1 MTFDDRMTIS
11 TPEGIDLEVVLAG
24 LGSRFAAG
32 AFDTFIQLVLLFLFW
47 FAFLIGGAGSGLSQ
61 AVFYLLSFVVI
72 FGYYVIFETLNH
84 GRTPGKAL
92 AGLRVVQSG
101 GQPVGFMSSALRTI
115 VRLADGFII
124 LTFFLVPVGMVS
136 ILATG
141 KNQRLGDLAA
151 GTVVIREPR
160 TRAVAV
166 PTAAPWMAPPAP
178 PNVPPPMPPPNAP
191 YMQWDVSAV
200 TNDEEAVIRRFLDR
214 RMTLDPNARL
224 HLATDLAARL
234 HPKIAGASTN
244 WHPESFLEG
253 IVAAK
258 AARR

>member
-1 MTFDDRMTIS
+1 M
-11 TPEGIDLEVVLAG
+11 VLAG

-32 AFDTFIQLVLLFLFW
+32 AFDTFIQLVLLFVFSLV
-47 FAFLIGGAGSGLSQ
+47 LLGEGGSGLSQ
-61 AVFYLLSFVVI
+61 AVFYVLAFVVL
-72 FGYYVIFETLNH
+72 FGYYVIFETLNR
-84 GRTPGKAL
+84 GRTPGKAIG
-92 AGLRVVQSG
+92 GLRVVQSG
-101 GQPVGFMSSALRTI
+101 GQPLGFMSSALRTI

-136 ILATG
+136 ILATK

-151 GTVVIREPR
+151 GTVVIREQ
-160 TRAVAV
+160 RARAA
-166 PTAAPWMAPPAP
+166 PMLAPAPWMQ
-178 PNVPPPMPPPNAP
+178 PPPPSMPPPNAP

-234 HPKIAGASTN
+234 HPKIAGAPTN
-244 WHPESFLEG
+244 WHPEAFLEG
-253 IVAAK
+253 VVAAK
-258 AARR
+258 DARR

>member
-11 TPEGIDLEVVLAG
+11 TPEGIDLEVLLAG

-32 AFDTFIQLVLLFLFW
+32 AFDSLIQVAVLLLFSL
-47 FAFLIGGAGSGLSQ
+47 AFLVGGAGSGLSQ
-61 AVFYLLSFVVI
+61 AVFYLLSFVMI
-72 FGYYVIFETLNH
+72 FGYYVIFETLNR

-92 AGLRVVQSG
+92 AGLRVVRLG
-101 GQPVGFMSSALRTI
+101 GQPVGFMPSAIRNI
-115 VRLADGFII
+115 VRLADGFNII
-124 LTFFLVPVGMVS
+124 TFVIAPLGMVS
-136 ILATG
+136 ILATN

-160 TRAVAV
+160 ARAVAV
-166 PTAAPWMAPPAP
+166 PAPAPAPW
-178 PNVPPPMPPPNAP
+178 MPPPNAP
-191 YMQWDVSAV
+191 YMQWDVSAI

-234 HPKIAGASTN
+234 HPKIAGAPTN

-253 IVAAK
+253 VVAAK

>member
-32 AFDTFIQLVLLFLFW
+32 AFDTFIQLVLLFVLS
-47 FAFLIGGAGSGLSQ
+47 LVLLGEGGSGLSQ
-61 AVFYLLSFVVI
+61 AVFYVLAFVVL

-92 AGLRVVQSG
+92 AGLRVVQAG
-101 GQPVGFMSSALRTI
+101 GQAVGFMSSALRTI

-136 ILATG
+136 ILATK

-151 GTVVIREPR
+151 GTVVIREL
-160 TRAVAV
+160 RARAA
-166 PTAAPWMAPPAP
+166 PILAPAPWMQ
-178 PNVPPPMPPPNAP
+178 PPPPSMPPPNAP

-234 HPKIAGASTN
+234 RPKIAGAPTN
-244 WHPESFLEG
+244 WHPEAFLEG
-253 IVAAK
+253 VVAAK
-258 AARR
+258 DARR

>member
-11 TPEGIDLEVVLAG
+11 TPEGIDLDVVLAG

-32 AFDTFIQLVLLFLFW
+32 AFDTFIQLVLLFVFSLV
-47 FAFLIGGAGSGLSQ
+47 FLGGSGVSQ
-61 AVFYLLSFVVI
+61 ALFYLVFFLVV

-84 GRTPGKAL
+84 GRTPGKAIG
-92 AGLRVVQSG
+92 GLRVVQSG

-136 ILATG
+136 ILATK

-160 TRAVAV
+160 ARSPILA
-166 PTAAPWMAPPAP
+166 PPPWMQ
-178 PNVPPPMPPPNAP
+178 PPPPSMPPPNAP

-234 HPKIAGASTN
+234 HPKIAGAPTN
-244 WHPESFLEG
+244 WHPEAFLEG
-253 IVAAK
+253 VVAAK
-258 AARR
+258 DARR

>member
-1 MTFDDRMTIS
+1 M
-11 TPEGIDLEVVLAG
+11 VLAG

-32 AFDTFIQLVLLFLFW
+32 AFDTFIQLVLLFVFSL
-47 FAFLIGGAGSGLSQ
+47 AFLGGSGVSQ
-61 AVFYLLSFVVI
+61 AVFYLVFFVVV

-84 GRTPGKAL
+84 GRTPGKAIG
-92 AGLRVVQSG
+92 GLRVVQSG

-136 ILATG
+136 ILATK

-160 TRAVAV
+160 ARSPILA
-166 PTAAPWMAPPAP
+166 PPPWMQ
-178 PNVPPPMPPPNAP
+178 PPPPSMPPPNAP

-234 HPKIAGASTN
+234 HPKIAGAPTN
-244 WHPESFLEG
+244 WHPEAFLEG
-253 IVAAK
+253 VVAAK
-258 AARR
+258 DARR

>member
-1 MTFDDRMTIS
+1 MTLDDRMTIS
-11 TPEGIDLEVVLAG
+11 TPEGIDLEVLLAG

-32 AFDTFIQLVLLFLFW
+32 AFDTLIQVAVLLLFS
-47 FAFLIGGAGSGLSQ
+47 FAFLVGGAGSGLSQ

-72 FGYYVIFETLNH
+72 FGYYVIFETLNR

-92 AGLRVVQSG
+92 AGLRVVRWG
-101 GQPVGFMSSALRTI
+101 GQPVGFMPSAIRNI
-115 VRLADGFII
+115 VRLADGFNII
-124 LTFFLVPVGMVS
+124 TFVIAPVGMVS
-136 ILATG
+136 ILATN

-160 TRAVAV
+160 ARAA
-166 PTAAPWMAPPAP
+166 PMPAPAPWMAPPASSMP
-178 PNVPPPMPPPNAP
+178 SMPPPNAP

-200 TNDEEAVIRRFLDR
+200 TNDEEAVLRRFLDR

-234 HPKIAGASTN
+234 HPKIAGAPTN
-244 WHPESFLEG
+244 WHPEAFLEG
-253 IVAAK
+253 VVAAK

>member
-32 AFDTFIQLVLLFLFW
+32 AFDTFIQLVLLFVFSLV
-47 FAFLIGGAGSGLSQ
+47 LLSEGGSGLSQ
-61 AVFYLLSFVVI
+61 AVFYVLAFVVL
-72 FGYYVIFETLNH
+72 FGYYVIFETLNR
-84 GRTPGKAL
+84 GRTPGKAIG
-92 AGLRVVQSG
+92 GLRVVQSG

-136 ILATG
+136 ILATK

-160 TRAVAV
+160 ARAA
-166 PTAAPWMAPPAP
+166 PILAPAPWMQ
-178 PNVPPPMPPPNAP
+178 PPPPSMPPPNAP

-234 HPKIAGASTN
+234 HPKIAGAPTN
-244 WHPESFLEG
+244 WHPEAFLEG
-253 IVAAK
+253 VVAAK
-258 AARR
+258 DARR